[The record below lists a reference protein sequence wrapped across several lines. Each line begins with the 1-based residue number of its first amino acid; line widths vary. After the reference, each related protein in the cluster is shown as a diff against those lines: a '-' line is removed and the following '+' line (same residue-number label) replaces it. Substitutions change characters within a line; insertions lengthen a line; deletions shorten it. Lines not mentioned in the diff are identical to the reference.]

1 MKQETL
7 PQIIIKYSNNYDDLN
22 FLYEDYCFFQNLIY
36 DKKKMKHSF
45 FTQLKQAIKHF
56 SIFF

>member
-22 FLYEDYCFFQNLIY
+22 FY
-36 DKKKMKHSF
+36 MKIIVSS
-45 FTQLKQAIKHF
+45 KI
-56 SIFF
+56 